1 MVKWLKDSI
10 VCFWSQGHSGVKAIK
25 EELNSRSRE
34 ELSDLCLKLS
44 KFKKENKELLTYL
57 LFEADNENLFIISIQ
72 EEIDLEF
79 ENINRKSYYFIKKSI
94 RKILRNT
101 KKNIRYSKKK
111 QTEVEL
117 LLHFCKKLKKFD
129 PSISNSIPLTRI
141 FDREIL
147 KVEKILNTLHPDL
160 KYDYETEIE
169 SILEL

>member
-1 MVKWLKDSI
+1 MKAA
-10 VCFWSQGHSGVKAIK
+10 GVKAIK

-160 KYDYETEIE
+160 KYDYKTEME
-169 SILEL
+169 SIFEL

>member
-1 MVKWLKDSI
+1 MKAA
-10 VCFWSQGHSGVKAIK
+10 GVKAIK

-147 KVEKILNTLHPDL
+147 KVEKIIKTLHPDL
-160 KYDYETEIE
+160 KYDYESEIG

>member
-1 MVKWLKDSI
+1 MKAA
-10 VCFWSQGHSGVKAIK
+10 GVKAIK

-72 EEIDLEF
+72 QEIDLEF

-129 PSISNSIPLTRI
+129 PSISNSIPLYRI

-147 KVEKILNTLHPDL
+147 KVEKILKTLHPDL
-160 KYDYETEIE
+160 KYDYESEIE

>member
-1 MVKWLKDSI
+1 MKAA
-10 VCFWSQGHSGVKAIK
+10 GVKAIK

-129 PSISNSIPLTRI
+129 PSISNSIPLTII

>member
-1 MVKWLKDSI
+1 MKAA
-10 VCFWSQGHSGVKAIK
+10 GVKAIK

-72 EEIDLEF
+72 EKIDLEF
-79 ENINRKSYYFIKKSI
+79 ENIKRKSYYFIKKSI

-147 KVEKILNTLHPDL
+147 KVEKILKTLHPDL
-160 KYDYETEIE
+160 KYDYESEIE

>member
-1 MVKWLKDSI
+1 MKAA
-10 VCFWSQGHSGVKAIK
+10 GVKAIK
-25 EELNSRSRE
+25 EELNSRSRQ

-101 KKNIRYSKKK
+101 KKNIRYS
-111 QTEVEL
+111 
-117 LLHFCKKLKKFD
+117 
-129 PSISNSIPLTRI
+129 ISNSIPLTRI

>member
-1 MVKWLKDSI
+1 MKAA
-10 VCFWSQGHSGVKAIK
+10 GVKAIK
-25 EELNSRSRE
+25 EELNNRSRE

>member
-1 MVKWLKDSI
+1 MKAA
-10 VCFWSQGHSGVKAIK
+10 GVKAIK

-57 LFEADNENLFIISIQ
+57 LFEEDNENLFIISIQ

>member
-1 MVKWLKDSI
+1 MKAA
-10 VCFWSQGHSGVKAIK
+10 GVKAIK
-25 EELNSRSRE
+25 EELNSRSRQ

-147 KVEKILNTLHPDL
+147 KIEKILNTLHPDL
-160 KYDYETEIE
+160 KYDYKTEIE
-169 SILEL
+169 SIFEL

>member
-1 MVKWLKDSI
+1 MKAA
-10 VCFWSQGHSGVKAIK
+10 GVKAIK

-57 LFEADNENLFIISIQ
+57 LFEADNENLFIISTQ

-147 KVEKILNTLHPDL
+147 KVEKIIKTLHPDL
-160 KYDYETEIE
+160 KYDYESEIG

>member
-1 MVKWLKDSI
+1 MKAA
-10 VCFWSQGHSGVKAIK
+10 GVKAIK
-25 EELNSRSRE
+25 EELNSRSRQ

-79 ENINRKSYYFIKKSI
+79 DNINRKSYYFIKKSI

-160 KYDYETEIE
+160 KYDYKTEIE
-169 SILEL
+169 SIFEL

>member
-1 MVKWLKDSI
+1 MKAA
-10 VCFWSQGHSGVKAIK
+10 GVKAIK
-25 EELNSRSRE
+25 EELKNRDRE
-34 ELSDLCLKLS
+34 ELSELCLSLS

-147 KVEKILNTLHPDL
+147 KVEKILNTLHQDL